1 MVSAVRIVGAA
12 GKESPTTFFE
22 IVFSGG
28 PIGVAI
34 MLALIALSMTAVYL
48 IVEQILLL
56 RRRLIV
62 PDGLDDRVR
71 QCVESGRMSEAQQI
85 CDVDTTVL
93 GIVIAH
99 GLAEADGGWDAIEKA
114 LEDSLADQA
123 AKLFRRVEYL
133 SVLANLAPMLGL
145 LGTVFGMVLCFR
157 EVAST
162 QGNAGAGQ
170 LAEGIYQAL
179 VTTVAGLMIAIPALG
194 AFALLRNR
202 VDQLIAEAAYMSQH
216 ALGPLK
222 RRRSGTS
229 RAVAASTPGGHA
241 TGHATPVGH
250 ATTAATSPRAA
261 PPSPPTLPPQTP
273 PTPPAPPTP
282 PTPPSSPGGTRP
294 PAGGR

>member
-1 MVSAVRIVGAA
+1 MVSAARIVGAA
-12 GKESPTTFFE
+12 GKETPTTFFE

-62 PDGLDDRVR
+62 PDGFDQRVR
-71 QCVESGRMSEAQQI
+71 RCLEAGRMSEAQQI
-85 CDVDTTVL
+85 CEVDTTVL
-93 GIVIAH
+93 GIVVSH

-202 VDQLIAEAAYMSQH
+202 VDQLIAEAAYLSQH
-216 ALGPLK
+216 ALAPLK
-222 RRRSGTS
+222 RRRGAAT
-229 RAVAASTPGGHA
+229 RATAG
-241 TGHATPVGH
+241 
-250 ATTAATSPRAA
+250 AATSSGSHAV
-261 PPSPPTLPPQTP
+261 PPGSPPPPNASLPPGSLPPGSLPTGTLPGAA
-273 PTPPAPPTP
+273 TPPAPPGP
-282 PTPPSSPGGTRP
+282 RP